1 MPLRVVNDVLGVYKK
16 RIKWAFYEE
25 GFQPWALV
33 GGTGYVGYD
42 SWRVK
47 GGPMR
52 GQGCLIEVP
61 QNSLKFKYR
70 AGHFFAAVVWV
81 EKEIYLLIG
90 PLGSASAR
98 SQASKGAKNELKMT
112 KMTIQRKKITKV
124 IRIDKQAPFL
134 D

>member
-1 MPLRVVNDVLGVYKK
+1 MRSVGNNLGFALIVIDRKCPSHYTDQNDS
-16 RIKWAFYEE
+16 RW
-25 GFQPWALV
+25 
-33 GGTGYVGYD
+33 GT
-42 SWRVK
+42 
-47 GGPMR
+47 
-52 GQGCLIEVP
+52 EVP